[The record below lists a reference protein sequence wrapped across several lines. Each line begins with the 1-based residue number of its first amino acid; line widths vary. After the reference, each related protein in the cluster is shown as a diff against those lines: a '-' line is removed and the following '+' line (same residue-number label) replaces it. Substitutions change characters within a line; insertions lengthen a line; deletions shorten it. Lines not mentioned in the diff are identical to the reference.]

1 MIERKPWGG
10 ELRFALNDSYCGK
23 ILEIKKGHRLSKQ
36 FHREKHETI
45 YLQSGRMILHLK
57 TGKKLMRPGDYHDI
71 PPMTVHRFEA
81 KEDCTVFEVSTNQ
94 IDDVVR
100 LEDDYGRA

>member
-1 MIERKPWGG
+1 MIERKPWGK
-10 ELRFALNDSYCGK
+10 EIHWASTNMYYAKVLL
-23 ILEIKKGHRLSKQ
+23 IKKGHRLSKQ

-45 YLQSGRMILHLK
+45 YLQSGRMILHLQA
-57 TGKKLMRPGDYHDI
+57 GKKLMRPGDYHDI
-71 PPMTVHRFEA
+71 PPMTIHRFEA